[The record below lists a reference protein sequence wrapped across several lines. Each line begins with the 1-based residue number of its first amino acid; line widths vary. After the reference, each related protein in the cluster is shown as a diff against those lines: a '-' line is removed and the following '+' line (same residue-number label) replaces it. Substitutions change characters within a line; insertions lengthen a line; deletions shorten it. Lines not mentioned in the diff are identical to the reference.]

1 MKLATFR
8 KGGVHPSDMKSLSN
22 SQPIERL
29 PIPKEL
35 VISMSQHL
43 GAPATPV
50 KAAGDRVAR
59 GEKIGTA
66 SSFIS
71 ADVHSPVDGTVI
83 AVKKVTM
90 ANSVSCDAIVIQPDE
105 VQSDPYTER
114 RDYSDFTK
122 EQVLAEIK
130 DKGIVGL
137 GGATFPAHVKM
148 TIAPGKSVQA
158 LVINGVEC
166 EPYLTA
172 DHRLMLERTDAVLE
186 GIMIC
191 RMALSPERTI
201 IGIEANKP
209 DAIEKLSKAVQE
221 KGLPIEV
228 MPLKMK
234 YPQGDEKQLL
244 KATIN
249 REIPSGKLPL
259 DVGAVVMNLG
269 TTHAVYEAIAYG
281 KPLFERVMT
290 VTGDCIS
297 RPCNVIAPI
306 GTKVCDL
313 IEFAGGFSSE
323 PDKLVSGGPMMGF
336 AFYDEDTPVAKGT
349 SGILAIRDKKNYRQ
363 THCLSCGRCVAACPM
378 GLMPTKLY
386 ALITNGKYEEAM
398 KNNLMDCKE
407 CGCCSFSCPAHLD
420 LVHAF
425 KTGKK
430 MGRKK

>member
-22 SQPIERL
+22 NRPIERL

-43 GAPATPV
+43 GAPATAV
-50 KAAGDRVAR
+50 KAVGDHVSK

-71 ADVHSPVDGTVI
+71 ADVHSPVDGTVTAI
-83 AVKKVTM
+83 KKVTM
-90 ANSVSCDAIVIQPDE
+90 ANSVVCDALVITPDE
-105 VQSDPYTER
+105 QQSEPFTEK
-114 RDYSDFTK
+114 RDYSEFTK
-122 EQVLAEIK
+122 EQILAEIK
-130 DKGIVGL
+130 DKGIVGM

-172 DHRLMLERTDAVLE
+172 DHRLMLERTEQVLE

-191 RMALSPERTI
+191 RKALSPERTI

-209 DAIEKLSKAVQE
+209 DAIEKLSKAVAE

-269 TTHAVYEAIAYG
+269 TTHAVYEAVAYG

-290 VTGDCIS
+290 ITGDCIS

-306 GTKVCDL
+306 GTKVRDL
-313 IEFAGGFSSE
+313 LDFAGGFSSE

-349 SGILAIRDKKNYRQ
+349 SGILAIADKKNYRQ
-363 THCLSCGRCVAACPM
+363 THCLSCGRCVSACPM

-386 ALITNGKYEEAM
+386 ALISNGKYEEAM

-407 CGCCSFSCPAHLD
+407 CGCCAFSCPAHLD